1 MYGEYCQNFQHVI
14 FNILCKHSE
23 AHRLHFGGQRS
34 PRSPETRFCALSNKS
49 YTDYNNAQYKFMAE

>member
-23 AHRLHFGGQRS
+23 AHFAQ
-34 PRSPETRFCALSNKS
+34 SNKS

>member
-14 FNILCKHSE
+14 FYILCKHSE
-23 AHRLHFGGQRS
+23 AHRLHFAQ
-34 PRSPETRFCALSNKS
+34 SNKS